1 MSIRR
6 RLLGGLLGIVVLAL
20 TPAAAWAGASA
31 PIENGLVSPVAACGP
46 CDGKVSELTL
56 RYLGTVRNADVQVF
70 QRDRGEQLF
79 VFQGIVQPGASFTI
93 AGKDRRETLG
103 PQIRILVNG
112 VENARIQTSCEEPI
126 GPGLVA
132 GDFAITEGESRK
144 GGALCRLAPPPPG
157 PSLRATRTTVLLVDA
172 DGSLGVSPGDTL
184 QATAVVTNP
193 GTRTVGNAV
202 YHEAPD
208 AAVAL
213 AAGSVLT
220 SQGTVAAGNAPGDS
234 LVTVD
239 LGSLTPG
246 ASATVTFEAV
256 VRPFAAG
263 IGLLAGQGF
272 ASGDGVPG
280 VPTDDPG
287 TPQAGDATLTPLGA
301 RALLDAVQSA
311 SLRVDA
317 DGSSGVSPG
326 DTLRY
331 TVVLRNGGTAPAT
344 GIVFAETPGP
354 QLRLVSGS
362 VTAGQGTVTAGNAAG
377 DSSVAVDV
385 GGLPPGGA
393 ATITFEAILGN
404 TLPAGTAFVSSQGLA
419 TSAENP
425 AGEVTDDP
433 ATLAD
438 DDPTRTPVQG
448 GGPLLSA
455 VKLDTLLVDADGDGR
470 AGAGDILRYVVILT
484 NHGGED
490 ATGVVFTDVPDAS
503 TILAVG
509 TTAASPGAVAAG
521 NAAGDT
527 DVEVG
532 IGTLAAGES
541 AAVAFAVAVADP
553 LPSGAA
559 SVANQ
564 GSVASDGRPALLTD
578 DPSTPVAGDPRVTPL
593 ASTARA
599 ALGDFVW
606 EDQDGDGL
614 QDAGEPG
621 LAGVTVRLLDAAGN
635 LLRTATTGT
644 GGSYLFEDL
653 EAGDY
658 GVGFVPPA
666 GFVFTGKDRGADDAK
681 DSDADP
687 ATGRTAPVAVT
698 GGGSVT
704 AVDAGLYRPVSVTGL
719 VWDDGDGDGLRSPGE
734 RGFPSVVA
742 ELLDGAGQA
751 VATASTDPGGF
762 YRFDGRAPGDYAVRF
777 FSPAGYAFSPRDQ
790 GTEENRDSDADPATG
805 RTAPFSLAS
814 GESSAALDAGLSQ
827 PITTLSS
834 SPASGEV
841 DVALVRETIFRLSS
855 ALSPS
860 AVVDS
865 SKLYAEFGGRRL
877 STRIHVAPDRR
888 TVTLFY
894 LEPLPASARVRVTFV
909 GDGLPN
915 QFGNDVDAD
924 GNTAPGG
931 VATIDFDTLSMTTVP
946 GTRVCGRVF
955 ASELAPGDSGTSVN
969 VPLEGVTIHVEGSDT
984 LKTTTDALGNFC
996 LDPAPVGKFFV
1007 LVDGRTAVNGVPPG
1021 TYYPAVGKPWESIAG
1036 QEVNVGNA
1044 FLPLVPVGTLKPV
1057 SRTEETE
1064 LTFAPSVL
1072 AQFPE
1077 FEGTMVMVP
1086 ADSLYADDGTRGGMV
1101 GIAPVPPDRL
1111 PGQLPPGLEF
1121 PLVITVQTDGATNF
1135 DRPVPACFPN
1145 LPDPVTGG
1153 PLAPGEKNGL
1163 FSFNH
1168 DIGVWEHQGPMTVT
1182 PDGRL
1187 ICTDPGVGIVAP
1199 GWHGSGPPPSG
1210 PPPPPPPPPCPPGQT
1225 QGCTPP
1231 PPPPPCPRPPDP
1243 DLGFKLQL
1251 CAQERDNG
1259 FNSCS
1264 RTAAA
1269 FSLAATLAY
1278 TGAMAACVA
1287 ACGSTLIGCAAFPT
1301 CYASASFVYTS
1312 ALTMVSVN
1320 LNNCIQDKVDAYEL
1334 CVKRAMGPPPPP
1346 CKSSFSLPFEST
1358 GPPLQGL
1365 RDAATDPVIDQI
1377 TQIMNEIHSLLE
1389 PFTNSG
1395 EQPPPSVLQQAA
1407 DLRAQADLIAGGS
1420 ATDVLRAEL
1429 ANREATLQ
1437 PIDDP
1442 TSPARGNAPPYPILY
1457 MAEIQRPSV
1466 KLRLRGQTLPN
1477 GQYTLF
1483 VPRDGSLTSISF
1495 YDPRTKSFGI
1505 EFPRVTPNL
1514 RYRIPRVHL
1523 APLDDTA
1530 NDADQDGLADSVE
1543 AVYGTDPYR
1552 ADSDNDG
1559 VSDGAEVEQGT
1570 NPLDGQPVQTGI
1582 IASADTAGTAVDVCA
1597 VNDVAVVAD
1606 SSAGVSVFNA
1616 FNGMEPKIVAQ
1627 VDTPGTAQAVSCGGN
1642 LIAVADGSAG
1652 LAVLDV
1658 TDPPAARILHQL
1670 ELGGPA
1676 RSVAVAGNVA
1686 FVGLGSGQIV
1696 SVDLP
1701 SGTILERV
1709 TVGGALH
1716 DLALNGDT
1724 LYALTQGTLYAL
1736 PVFNGPLQVSGSAS
1750 SPGSIGAGGRRLR
1763 LFAGGRIAYAAHT
1776 AGYNTF
1782 DLTIPEQPVLITAGR
1797 TTQFGWKQI
1806 VANGSGLGVAAVD
1819 PNSTNDGAHDVSLYD
1834 VSDPEQT
1841 DVFLTR
1847 FTTPGLA
1854 AAVSIYNGL
1863 AYVADSQS
1871 GLQVINYLPYDAAGV
1886 APTIT
1891 LSTNFGAGVAE
1902 EGKVMRVTADV
1913 GDDVQVRNVEFYVD
1927 GARVLTDGNF
1937 PFEHR
1942 FTTPLLSQ
1950 QASFTL
1956 RACATDTGGNRTCTA
1971 ETTLTLTADAT
1982 PPRVTGVTPQNGASV
1997 GQGTVSAVSAVFSE
2011 PIDAATLSGTTF
2023 RLFAAGPD
2031 GIAGNADDVAVSGG
2045 VVSYREDIN
2054 RAFLTFSQ
2062 PLQPELYRAVVSGAA
2077 ADLAGNPV
2085 GADFVWTFRIRGPL
2099 AWINPAG
2106 GLWSDAA
2113 NWSNGVVPGPSDI
2126 AFITLSGNY
2135 TVLVDR
2141 TVSVG
2146 TLTLGGAS
2154 GSPTLWIQG
2163 NSSSN
2168 TTFTVNNDFTSNAT
2182 IRLESQNAGTLSGL
2196 VVNGLLTN
2204 TGTINVEPGSGG
2216 ARRLEASFNN
2226 LGLLNVN
2233 AGLTLSKLNGVYRNE
2248 GEVRIATGQ
2257 KLTVSSQGQ
2266 VFNHNNG
2273 SIAGNGFV
2281 EIAGAVFN
2289 FNGGTVTGASPV
2301 ISDSTLNIGPGSTG
2315 AAAFILRG
2323 ANPRLSGNIAAGQ
2336 TVWIRGD
2343 SSAHTTAVAANGFTN
2358 GGTLRLESQN
2368 AATNSNLTVTN
2379 GVLVNTGVIE
2389 VNTGSGG
2396 SRDFNGNLDNRG
2408 TINLNQSSTFV
2419 KAGGT
2424 YANQGQIR
2432 IAVNRRLLING
2443 GNQLFRQDGGSVEV
2457 NGTFE
2462 LTASTFNFNSGN
2474 LTGSPVLVS
2483 DSTLSFGPPSTGA
2496 GTFVLRGSSPKLSG
2510 DIPAGATVWVR
2521 GDSSAH
2527 TTAVAAGGFTN
2538 AGILRLESQNAGTN
2552 SNLTVTSGAL
2562 INTGVM
2568 EVNTG
2573 SGGSRDFN
2581 GNLDNRGLL
2590 KINANFTLLKP
2601 SGGHRNEGQVQIA
2614 AGRRFLV
2621 SGQSQVF
2628 SQEGGGLEVAGTFE
2642 LTSATLNFNGGTA
2655 TGAAVIL
2662 SDSTLSFGPAST
2674 GAGSF
2679 VLRGSSPKL
2688 SGNIAAGQTV
2698 WIRGDSSAHTTATA
2712 AGGFTNAGTLRLE
2725 SQNAGTNSNLTVA
2738 SGVLVNTGVM
2748 EVNPGSGGSRDF
2760 NGNLDNRGLLKVDQN
2775 FNLVKPGGSHRN
2787 EGQVQIAAG
2796 RRLLISGQSQ
2806 VFSQEGGSVEASG
2819 SFEINSATLN
2829 LNGGTMTGAPVILS
2843 DSTLS
2848 FGPASTGAGSFVL
2861 RGSSPKLSGDIP
2873 AGATVWIRGDGSAHT
2888 TATAASGFTNA
2899 GTLRLESQNAGTNS
2913 NLTVTS
2919 GTLINTGL
2927 LEINPGSGGGRTLAA
2942 SLVNQGAF
2950 SLNTNATFT
2959 GSTFANDA
2967 GGVLRGS
2974 GNLTLSTA
2982 TLSNAGQVSPGSS
2995 PGVLTLTRI
3004 AQSPAGAVNVEI
3016 GGTAAGSQF
3025 DQLNVTGAATLDG
3038 TLNISLINGFTPSL
3052 GQTFRVVG
3060 WGSRAGTF
3068 TTINGLDIGGGLRFE
3083 PSYGATGLTLTVVA
3097 SP

>member
-20 TPAAAWAGASA
+20 APAAAWAGASG
-31 PIENGLVSPVAACGP
+31 PIENGPFSPVAACGS

-79 VFQGIVQPGASFTI
+79 VFRGIVQPGASFIIT
-93 AGKDRRETLG
+93 GKDRRETLG

-112 VENARIQTSCEEPI
+112 VENARIQTSCETPV

-132 GDFAITEGESRK
+132 GDFAVVEGASRN

-184 QATAVVTNP
+184 QATAVITNP

-208 AAVAL
+208 AAAAL

-239 LGSLTPG
+239 LGSLAPG
-246 ASATVTFEAV
+246 ASATVTFEAI

-263 IGLLAGQGF
+263 TGLLAGQGF
-272 ASGDGVPG
+272 ASGEGVPG

-362 VTAGQGTVTAGNAAG
+362 VTAAQGTVTAGNAAG

-393 ATITFEAILGN
+393 ATITFEAILRN

-455 VKLDTLLVDADGDGR
+455 VKLDALLVDADGDGR

-509 TTAASPGAVAAG
+509 TAAASPGAIAAG

-553 LPSGAA
+553 LPSGTA

-564 GSVASDGRPALLTD
+564 GSVASNGRPALLTD

-635 LLRTATTGT
+635 LLRTATTGR

-658 GVGFVPPA
+658 GVGFVPPV

-698 GGGSVT
+698 GVGSVT

-814 GESSAALDAGLSQ
+814 GESRAALDAGLGQ

-924 GNTAPGG
+924 GNTVPGG

-996 LDPAPVGKFFV
+996 LDPAPVGRFFV

-1044 FLPLVPVGTLKPV
+1044 FLPLVPVGTLQPV
-1057 SRTEETE
+1057 SRTEDTE
-1064 LTFAPSVL
+1064 LTFVPSIL

-1145 LPDPVTGG
+1145 LPDPVTGE

-1210 PPPPPPPPPCPPGQT
+1210 PPPPPPPPPCSGGGNLSASLTKQNFCPV
-1225 QGCTPP
+1225 
-1231 PPPPPCPRPPDP
+1231 PPPCPPVDP
-1243 DLGFKLQL
+1243 QGNALDRCLRRCNEDYYWNNAACATAGLAGLVGCGFSGPGAPL
-1251 CAQERDNG
+1251 CL
-1259 FNSCS
+1259 
-1264 RTAAA
+1264 AAA
-1269 FSLAATLAY
+1269 HAAH
-1278 TGAMAACVA
+1278 AACQAFVLRSAFVCRQRCVEDNPGCSQSSLVA
-1287 ACGSTLIGCAAFPT
+1287 
-1301 CYASASFVYTS
+1301 
-1312 ALTMVSVN
+1312 
-1320 LNNCIQDKVDAYEL
+1320 
-1334 CVKRAMGPPPPP
+1334 
-1346 CKSSFSLPFEST
+1346 
-1358 GPPLQGL
+1358 GL
-1365 RDAATDPVIDQI
+1365 RSKAGVKALETGDSAADQI
-1377 TQIMNEIHSLLE
+1377 SVYVEQMRSLTYSYIISGQPFPQDVQDQVESLMDRADAVAGGDANSYMGQYLLSLE
-1389 PFTNSG
+1389 QRNSG
-1395 EQPPPSVLQQAA
+1395 LEAA
-1407 DLRAQADLIAGGS
+1407 AG
-1420 ATDVLRAEL
+1420 
-1429 ANREATLQ
+1429 EAK
-1437 PIDDP
+1437 
-1442 TSPARGNAPPYPILY
+1442 GNAPQYPVLYVADIL
-1457 MAEIQRPSV
+1457 RPSGV
-1466 KLRLRGQTLPN
+1466 LRLRGETGPQ

-1483 VPRDGSLTSISF
+1483 VPRDGVLRSVSF
-1495 YDPRTKSFGI
+1495 YDPRTQQYGLT
-1505 EFPRVTPNL
+1505 FPRVRPDA
-1514 RYRIPRVHL
+1514 RYRMRRFYL
-1523 APLDDTA
+1523 APIDLSYPDSDG
-1530 NDADQDGLADSVE
+1530 DAVVDVVE
-1543 AVYGTDPYR
+1543 LVYGTDPNR
-1552 ADSDNDG
+1552 LDSDGDG
-1559 VSDGAEVEQGT
+1559 VPDGAEIDQGT
-1570 NPLDGQPVQTGI
+1570 NPLDGQPTRTGI
-1582 IASADTAGTAVDVCA
+1582 VSSADTPGTAVDVCA
-1597 VNDVAVVAD
+1597 INDVAVVAD

-1616 FNGMEPKIVAQ
+1616 FNGMEPRIVAQ

-1709 TVGGALH
+1709 TVGGAVH

-1750 SPGSIGAGGRRLR
+1750 SPGSVGAGGRRLR
-1763 LFAGGRIAYAAHT
+1763 LFAGGKIAHATHT

-1782 DLTIPEQPVLITAGR
+1782 DLTNPTQPVLIKAGS

-2031 GIAGNADDVAVSGG
+2031 GIAGNADDVGVSGG

-2062 PLQPELYRAVVSGAA
+2062 PLLPELYRAVVSGAV

-2141 TVSVG
+2141 SVSVG

-2154 GSPTLWIQG
+2154 GNPTLWIQG

-2182 IRLESQNAGTLSGL
+2182 LRLESQNTGTLSGL

-2216 ARRLEASFNN
+2216 VRRLEASFNN

-2323 ANPRLSGNIAAGQ
+2323 ASPRLSGNIAAGQ

-2343 SSAHTTAVAANGFTN
+2343 ASANTTAVAADGFTN
-2358 GGTLRLESQN
+2358 AGTLRLESQSIG
-2368 AATNSNLTVTN
+2368 TTSNLTVTN

-2389 VNTGSGG
+2389 VNAGSGG
-2396 SRDFNGNLDNRG
+2396 SRVFNGNFDNQG
-2408 TINLNQSSTFV
+2408 TIHMNQDFTLV

-2424 YANQGQIR
+2424 YVNQGQIR
-2432 IAVNRRLLING
+2432 IAVSRRLLING
-2443 GNQLFRQDGGSVEV
+2443 QNQLFRQNGGSLEV

-2462 LTASTFNFNSGN
+2462 LTSSTFTFNSGT

-2483 DSTLSFGPPSTGA
+2483 DSTLSFGPPSTGT
-2496 GTFVLRGSSPKLSG
+2496 GTFILRGSSPKLSG
-2510 DIPAGATVWVR
+2510 DIPAGATVWIR
-2521 GDSSAH
+2521 GDSSAN
-2527 TTAVAAGGFTN
+2527 TTAVAANGFTN
-2538 AGILRLESQNAGTN
+2538 AGTLRLESQSIGTT
-2552 SNLTVTSGAL
+2552 SNLTVTTGAL
-2562 INTGVM
+2562 VNTGVI
-2568 EVNTG
+2568 EVNLG
-2573 SGGSRDFN
+2573 SGGSREFN

-2590 KINANFTLLKP
+2590 KVSANFTLLKP

-2614 AGRRFLV
+2614 AGRRLLV
-2621 SGQSQVF
+2621 NGQSQVLT
-2628 SQEGGGLEVAGTFE
+2628 QAAGTLEVTGALE

-2679 VLRGSSPKL
+2679 VLRGTSPRL
-2688 SGNIAAGQTV
+2688 SGDIAAGQTV
-2698 WIRGDSSAHTTATA
+2698 WIRGDVSANTTAVA
-2712 AGGFTNAGTLRLE
+2712 ASGFTNAGTLRLE
-2725 SQNAGTNSNLTVA
+2725 SQSIGTTSNLTVTTGA
-2738 SGVLVNTGVM
+2738 LVNTGVM
-2748 EVNPGSGGSRDF
+2748 EVNTGSGGSRNF
-2760 NGNLDNRGLLKVDQN
+2760 NGNLDNRGLLKVDAN
-2775 FNLVKPGGSHRN
+2775 FSLVKSSGVHRN

-2796 RRLLISGQSQ
+2796 RKLLVSGLSQ
-2806 VFSQEGGSVEASG
+2806 TFSQDGGSLEAAG
-2819 SFEINSATLN
+2819 AFELTSATLN
-2829 LNGGTMTGAPVILS
+2829 VNGGTATGTAVLLS

-2848 FGPASTGAGSFVL
+2848 FGTASAGAGSFIL
-2861 RGSSPKLSGDIP
+2861 RGNSAKLSGDIP
-2873 AGATVWIRGDGSAHT
+2873 ADAAVWIRGDSSVNT
-2888 TATAASGFTNA
+2888 TVTAASGFTNA
-2899 GTLRLESQNAGTNS
+2899 GTLRLESQEIGTTS

-2919 GTLINTGL
+2919 GTLTNTGL

-2942 SLVNQGAF
+2942 SIVNQGAF
-2950 SLNTNATFT
+2950 SLNTNATVT
-2959 GSTFANDA
+2959 GGTFANA
-2967 GGVLRGS
+2967 TGGVLRGS

-2995 PGVLTLTRI
+2995 PGVLTLTRM

-3016 GGTAAGSQF
+3016 GGTVAGSQF
-3025 DQLNVTGAATLDG
+3025 DQLNLTGAATLDG
-3038 TLNISLINGFTPSL
+3038 MLNISLINGFTPSL